1 MRKSKKDRLPPF
13 TPTENSL
20 IDSDVYKKLTNASR
34 VAYLLLCR
42 QKRRFD
48 QADVIFPYSHA
59 AAYMDQHTWGRSI
72 RELIACGLIGK
83 KQEGGLYRKTNIYTI
98 HGISKRTV
106 EMHSVK
112 NGEIVRT
119 GAQMHSVDFK
129 QAALTH

>member
-1 MRKSKKDRLPPF
+1 MSKRKDRLPPF

-48 QADVIFPYSHA
+48 QTDVIFPYSHA
-59 AAYMDQHTWGRSI
+59 AAYMDQHTWARSI
-72 RELIACGLIGK
+72 KELIACGMIGK

-98 HGISKRTV
+98 HGISIRTV
-106 EMHSVK
+106 EMHSVV
-112 NGEIVRT
+112 NREIQRT
-119 GAQMHSVDFK
+119 GAHMHSVES
-129 QAALTH
+129 QAAILTH